1 MLQARLLSVLLLIH
15 LGLFA
20 GRESLVLQSGAGT
33 RVFDHRQSPQSPAF
47 VLDGAAILVEVNEQ
61 WDNATGSSDPLW
73 PPSLSTQKPHGF
85 RSSQQNAK
93 RLLHIARYP
102 PCAAPQT
109 GPPILHAT
117 A

>member
-15 LGLFA
+15 LGLLA
-20 GRESLVLQSGAGT
+20 GQESLVLQSGAGT
-33 RVFDHRQSPQSPAF
+33 RVFDHRQSPAF
-47 VLDGAAILVEVNEQ
+47 VLNGTAILEEVNEQ
-61 WDNATGSSDPLW
+61 WDDATGSSDPLW
-73 PPSLSTQKPHGF
+73 LPSLSTQKPHEF

-93 RLLHIARYP
+93 RLLHIARHP

>member
-15 LGLFA
+15 LGVLA

-33 RVFDHRQSPQSPAF
+33 RVFNHRQSPQSPAF
-47 VLDGAAILVEVNEQ
+47 VLNGAAILEEVNEQ
-61 WDNATGSSDPLW
+61 WDDATGSSDPLW

>member
-15 LGLFA
+15 LGLLA
-20 GRESLVLQSGAGT
+20 QRESLVLQSGAGT

-47 VLDGAAILVEVNEQ
+47 VLDGAAILEEVNEQ
-61 WDNATGSSDPLW
+61 WYDATGSSDPLW
-73 PPSLSTQKPHGF
+73 PPSLSTQPHGF

-93 RLLHIARYP
+93 RFLHIARYP

-109 GPPILHAT
+109 DPPILHAT

>member
-1 MLQARLLSVLLLIH
+1 VLQARLLSVLLLIH
-15 LGLFA
+15 LGLLA
-20 GRESLVLQSGAGT
+20 QRESLVLQSGAGT
-33 RVFDHRQSPQSPAF
+33 RVFNHRQSPAF
-47 VLDGAAILVEVNEQ
+47 VLDRAAILEEVNER
-61 WDNATGSSDPLW
+61 WDDATGSSDPLW

-85 RSSQQNAK
+85 KSSQQNAK
-93 RLLHIARYP
+93 RLLHIARHP